1 MTLLHKLGVGLL
13 ALAATLP
20 ASATPKRLDLKKLLS
35 QPQQKRQEFVPA
47 RAGWDGPEQVV
58 KPNAYVQHMEANS
71 RDVAAE
77 WMALLIPDWRIALLL
92 GVAIIGLRQFR
103 RTTPEPQ
110 EASYQQ
116 PPADTLR
123 AA

>member
-1 MTLLHKLGVGLL
+1 MVTDKRNKCAIVVQKQQ
-13 ALAATLP
+13 AFP
-20 ASATPKRLDLKKLLS
+20 AVLIFLRD
-35 QPQQKRQEFVPA
+35 EPA

-58 KPNAYVQHMEANS
+58 RPNAYVQHMEASTRN
-71 RDVAAE
+71 VGAE
-77 WMALLIPDWRIALLL
+77 WMALLVPDWRIALLL
-92 GVAIIGLRQFR
+92 GAAIIGLRQFR

>member
-1 MTLLHKLGVGLL
+1 VNLLRRITVAVLVIGI
-13 ALAATLP
+13 AAP
-20 ASATPKRLDLKKLLS
+20 AFATPKRLDLKKLLA

-58 KPNAYVQHMEANS
+58 KPNAYAQHFES
-71 RDVAAE
+71 GSLDLRAE
-77 WMALLIPDWRIALLL
+77 WMALLRPDWRVALVLVGL
-92 GVAIIGLRQFR
+92 IFGLRQLR
-103 RTTPEPQ
+103 RTTAKPQ

-116 PPADTLR
+116 PPADTLK